1 MMDMADRGE
10 TMGIPAYID
19 KEEYDPPAQRAD
31 VVCEC
36 GWGEVNMLIVNMPDE
51 CPLCGSVI
59 SADLCF

>member
-1 MMDMADRGE
+1 
-10 TMGIPAYID
+10 MGIPAYID